1 VAKNGVFQRYFS
13 YLVLLA
19 LATCSVLS
27 SDPAHA
33 LQRAFAPRFSLNA
46 AGDITIAANANTTCS
61 QAALASGSGANCTNV
76 QTLGTLDRSNNQHT
90 IIHVDVDADATTFN
104 SSSARLN
111 VPAGATVAFAG
122 LYWGGVSTVATRN
135 TIRLATPASAG
146 AYTTLTAAVVDDA
159 STNATINS
167 AYQGFVDV
175 TSIVSFAGAGTYTV
189 ANLATTVGTTGNT
202 LSYSGWSL
210 VVVYRLASDPTR
222 NMVVYD
228 GYQRVAGAA
237 NVDISLSGF
246 TTPPFGTVTSK
257 LGIVGYD
264 GDKGSPE
271 GTAGLQFGTSTAT
284 LTPVFNAVNPQTDV
298 FNSTISTL
306 GANVNTRQ
314 PNYINTLGFD
324 ADIFSPNTQ
333 LPNGATTA
341 VVRVSSSGET
351 IDLGVVTLATNIFV
365 PNIKDTFTKS
375 VTDVNGGL
383 VLPGDVLEYSI
394 SFSNTGNDPA
404 TRTVVTDAI
413 PPNTTYIPN
422 SIVYTSTSTGLP
434 TGARTD
440 AVGDDIAEFDAVG
453 NRIVARVGRTATV
466 SLGGQM
472 NPGDNQT
479 VRYRVTV
486 NASTPGDTVI
496 DNFATVTFR
505 SLTVGT
511 DASDVSDANLA
522 LPGDQP
528 ASVVVASP
536 DLTVIKTHS
545 PAIFVQQSVLPVT
558 PTFSIVVTNTG
569 TAPSFGT
576 VTVTDL
582 LPAGFT
588 ALSISGT
595 GWTCVTATA
604 ICTRTDALAVGA
616 SYPTIALA
624 VSAANSGTFTNN
636 VSVACNCEGSTRTAN
651 NSATDTV
658 VVFPSTQLT
667 ISKTNGVSTLT
678 AGETT
683 TYTIVV
689 SNLGPSAAD
698 NAVLIDPV
706 APGLSCTSVTCSS
719 ATATCPVAP
728 IPIANLQAGLPI
740 TGFPANSSLTFLVV
754 CGVTATGQ

>member
-1 VAKNGVFQRYFS
+1 LLGVAACS
-13 YLVLLA
+13 LLW
-19 LATCSVLS
+19 
-27 SDPAHA
+27 SDPAQA
-33 LQRAFAPRFSLNA
+33 LQRAFSPRFTVNA

-61 QAALASGSGANCTNV
+61 QAPAATGSGANCTNV

-104 SSSARLN
+104 SSRARLN
-111 VPAGATVAFAG
+111 LPAGASVAFAG
-122 LYWGGVSTVATRN
+122 LYWGGLSTAATRN
-135 TIRLATPASAG
+135 TVRLATPASAG
-146 AYTTLTAAVVDDA
+146 AYTTLTAAIVDDA
-159 STNATINS
+159 SANATINA

-175 TSIVSFAGAGTYTV
+175 TSIVSFAGEGTYTV
-189 ANLATTVGTTGNT
+189 ANIATTVGTAGATN
-202 LSYSGWSL
+202 SYSGWSL

-228 GYQRVAGAA
+228 GYQRVAGTA

-271 GTAGLQFGTSTAT
+271 GTAGLRFGTSTAT
-284 LTPVFNAVNPQTDV
+284 LNPVFNAVNPQTDV

-306 GANVNTRQ
+306 GVNTNTRD
-314 PNYINTLGFD
+314 PNHINTLGFD

-365 PNIKDTFTKS
+365 PNIKDTFTKN

-383 VLPGDVLEYSI
+383 VVPGDVLEYSI

-413 PPNTTYIPN
+413 PPNTTYVPN
-422 SIVYTSTSTGLP
+422 SIVYASTSTGLP

-453 NRIVARVGRTATV
+453 NRIVARVGRTATAT
-466 SLGGQM
+466 LGGQM

-486 NASTPGDTVI
+486 NAATPGDTVI
-496 DNFATVTFR
+496 DNVATVTFR

-522 LPGDQP
+522 VPGDQP

-545 PAIFVQQSVLPVT
+545 PTIFVQQSVLPVT
-558 PTFSIVVTNTG
+558 PTFSIVVSNTG
-569 TAPSFGT
+569 TALSFGT

-604 ICTRTDALAVGA
+604 SCTRTDALAVGA
-616 SYPTIALA
+616 SFPTITLA
-624 VSAANSGTFTNN
+624 VSAANSGTFTNS
-636 VSVACNCEGSTRTAN
+636 VSVACNCEGPTRTAN
-651 NSATDTV
+651 NSSTDTV
-658 VVFPSTQLT
+658 VVFPSAQLT
-667 ISKTNGVSTLT
+667 ISKTNGVTTLS
-678 AGETT
+678 AGQTT

-698 NAVLIDPV
+698 NAVLADPA
-706 APGLSCTSVTCSS
+706 APGLSCTSVACSS
-719 ATATCPVAP
+719 ATATCPAAP
-728 IPIANLQAGLPI
+728 ISIANLQAGLPI
-740 TGFPANSSLTFLVV
+740 TSFPANSSLTFTVV
-754 CGVTATGQ
+754 CEVTAAGI

>member
-1 VAKNGVFQRYFS
+1 VINCCGFQRYFS

-19 LATCSVLS
+19 LATCSLLW
-27 SDPAHA
+27 SDPAKA
-33 LQRAFAPRFSLNA
+33 LQRAFTPRFALNA

-61 QAALASGSGANCTNV
+61 QAALATGAGTNCTNV

-90 IIHVDVDADATTFN
+90 IVHVDIDADTTTFN
-104 SSSARLN
+104 SSRARLD
-111 VPAGATVAFAG
+111 VPTGGTVAFAG
-122 LYWGGVSTVATRN
+122 LYWGGVSTGATRN
-135 TIRLATPASAG
+135 TVRLATPASAG
-146 AYTTLTAAVVDDA
+146 AYTTLTAASVDDA
-159 STNATINS
+159 SINATTNS

-175 TSIVSFAGAGTYTV
+175 TGIVSLAGAGTYTV
-189 ANLATTVGTTGNT
+189 ANIATTVGTTGATN
-202 LSYSGWSL
+202 SYSGWSL

-228 GYQRVAGAA
+228 GYQRVAGATS
-237 NVDISLSGF
+237 VDISLSGF

-257 LGIVGYD
+257 LGIVAYD
-264 GDKGSPE
+264 GDKGSVE
-271 GTAGLQFGTSTAT
+271 GTAGLRFGTSTAA
-284 LTPVFNAVNPQTDV
+284 LNPVFNTVNPQTDV

-306 GANVNTRQ
+306 SANTSSRE

-341 VVRVSSSGET
+341 VVRVSSSVET

-383 VLPGDVLEYSI
+383 LVPGDVLEYSI

-413 PPNTTYIPN
+413 PPNTTYVAN
-422 SIVYTSTSTGLP
+422 SIVYASSSTGLP

-511 DASDVSDANLA
+511 DAVDVSDANLTLA
-522 LPGDQP
+522 GDQP
-528 ASVVVASP
+528 ASIVVASP
-536 DLTVIKTHS
+536 DLAVIKTHS
-545 PAIFVQQSVLPVT
+545 PAIFVQQSLLPIT
-558 PTFSIVVTNTG
+558 PTFSILVSNTG

-588 ALSISGT
+588 ALTISGT
-595 GWTCVTATA
+595 GWTCVAATA
-604 ICTRTDALAVGA
+604 SCTRTDALSVGA
-616 SYPTIALA
+616 SFPTIILA
-624 VSAANSGTFTNN
+624 VSAANSGTFTNS
-636 VSVACNCEGSTRTAN
+636 VSVACNCEGPTRTAN
-651 NSATDTV
+651 NTGTDTV
-658 VVFPSTQLT
+658 VVFPSAQLT
-667 ISKTNGVSTLT
+667 ITKSNGVTTVT
-678 AGETT
+678 AGQAT

-698 NAVLIDPV
+698 NAVLADP
-706 APGLSCTSVTCSS
+706 AATGLSCTSVACSS
-719 ATATCPVAP
+719 ATATCPPAP
-728 IPIANLQAGLPI
+728 IPIANLQAGVPI
-740 TGFPANSSLTFLVV
+740 TGFPANSSLTFTVV
-754 CGVTATGQ
+754 CEVTATGL